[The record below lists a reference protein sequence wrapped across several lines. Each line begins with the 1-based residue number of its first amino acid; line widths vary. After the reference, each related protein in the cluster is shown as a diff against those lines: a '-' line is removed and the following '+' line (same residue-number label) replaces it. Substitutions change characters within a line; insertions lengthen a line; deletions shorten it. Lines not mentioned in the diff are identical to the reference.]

1 MSEQTNAPAAPE
13 ATPAAVPDMIITVE
27 DSGAVRPGYDPRP
40 DNADTEQSAK
50 PTAADEGEGGDGAP
64 EGDKPASKP
73 EAKPEDDQEL
83 PIGIRRRLTREERR
97 REDAERREQEISE
110 KLAQATAMVEALR
123 LRKEGKAKPGDLDP
137 NDYDSYED
145 YSKAVA
151 ARKAGTAKA
160 DASASEAK
168 PDPEFVEALGDL
180 SEVVRAED
188 ADLWTK
194 VTAVTEDGKP
204 AVDHI
209 SRAMVLELADAA
221 DPAALLRA
229 VVALSDD
236 ERAEIAG
243 MSARGVRRAM
253 RDLALKGS
261 MAAKP
266 APQRDPST
274 GQFRKQSE
282 APEPINPVS
291 GSPVETSLEKLSPTD
306 FIARRNAEE
315 AAGRSPFGW
324 S

>member
-1 MSEQTNAPAAPE
+1 MSEQTTTNPAPE
-13 ATPAAVPDMIITVE
+13 AAPAVPDMVITVE

-50 PTAADEGEGGDGAP
+50 PTAADEGEGGDDAP
-64 EGDKPASKP
+64 EGDKPAASKP

-110 KLAQATAMVEALR
+110 KLAQATAMVEALKA
-123 LRKEGKAKPGDLDP
+123 RKEGKAKPGDLDP

-151 ARKAGTAKA
+151 ARKAGAPKT
-160 DASASEAK
+160 DAPAPEAK

-180 SEVVRAED
+180 REVVRAED
-188 ADLWTK
+188 ADLWAK
-194 VTAVTEDGKP
+194 ATAVTEDGKP
-204 AVDHI
+204 AVDYI

-253 RDLALKGS
+253 RDLAGKAP
-261 MAAKP
+261 AAKP
-266 APQRDPST
+266 AAPQRDPST

-306 FIARRNAEE
+306 YIVRRNAEE